1 MIFFTSICSNYL
13 PKAMTLAESV
23 KRHCPDAKFVLCLV
37 ERDVP
42 EIAAAYPHFDEV
54 VLAKD
59 AGWDNFDRFMF
70 RHAIVEASTAVKA
83 QFMLNLLERFPEES
97 KFVYLDPDVLVYSDL
112 VELEQLLDSESIVL
126 CPHLLRPSDLV
137 ELEQLLDSESIVL
150 CPHLLRPG
158 NIDMEISSLAH
169 GCYNLGFLG
178 ISRAQNS
185 IAFLTWWAERLF
197 QFCYDDISR
206 GIFTDQRWIDLAPCF
221 FNVSVLKHH
230 GYDFAT
236 WSLLNSDLRQTG
248 DAYQING
255 DPLRFIH
262 FSGLDSGTID
272 RAIGWWLTDNNR
284 DTFVKL
290 YQEYKQLLAEHGQET
305 LGKLPWTYANYV
317 DGRKIS
323 NDMRVA
329 YRNRDLWDAVPAP
342 FDSSDQEISSLTS
355 PAGAEQLS
363 TRSVGGVAESASPP
377 SVLDRVTASVR
388 AVGVGPTML
397 KAIRKVTRTKVSK

>member
-1 MIFFTSICSNYL
+1 
-13 PKAMTLAESV
+13 MTLAESV
-23 KRHCPDAKFVLCLV
+23 KRHCPGAKFVLCLV

-42 EIAAAYPHFDEV
+42 EVAATYTHFDEV

-83 QFMLNLLERFPEES
+83 QFMLNLLERFPGES
-97 KFVYLDPDVLVYSDL
+97 KFVYLDPDVLVY
-112 VELEQLLDSESIVL
+112 
-126 CPHLLRPSDLV
+126 SDLV

-178 ISRAQNS
+178 ISRAENS
-185 IAFLTWWAERLF
+185 HAFLTWWAERLF
-197 QFCYDDISR
+197 LFCYDDINR
-206 GIFTDQRWIDLAPCF
+206 GIFTDQRWVDLAPCF
-221 FNVSVLKHH
+221 FDVAVLKHH

-236 WSLLNSDLRQTG
+236 WSLLNSDLRQVNN
-248 DAYQING
+248 AYQVNG
-255 DPLRFIH
+255 DLLRFIH

-272 RAIGWWLTDNNR
+272 KAIGWWLTDSNR

-290 YQEYKQLLAEHGQET
+290 YGEYRQLLAEHGQET
-305 LGKLPWTYANYV
+305 LGRLPWSYANYA

-323 NDMRVA
+323 NESRVA
-329 YRNRDLWDAVPAP
+329 YRNRELWDVVPSP
-342 FDSSDQEISSLTS
+342 FESSDQEISSLGSASATGKS
-355 PAGAEQLS
+355 SVETMEGTAAAEL
-363 TRSVGGVAESASPP
+363 VSPP
-377 SVLDRVTASVR
+377 SVLNRLTTSVR
-388 AVGVGPTML
+388 TVGVGPTML
-397 KAIRKVTRTKVSK
+397 KAFRKVTRTSASK

>member
-23 KRHCPDAKFVLCLV
+23 KRHCIGAKFVLCLV
-37 ERDVP
+37 EREVPDVATSY
-42 EIAAAYPHFDEV
+42 EHFDEV

-83 QFMLNLLERFPEES
+83 QFMLNLLERFPDES

-112 VELEQLLDSESIVL
+112 TELEQLLND
-126 CPHLLRPSDLV
+126 
-137 ELEQLLDSESIVL
+137 ESIVL

-178 ISRAQNS
+178 ISRSQNS
-185 IAFLTWWAERLF
+185 HAFLTWWAERLF

-221 FNVSVLKHH
+221 FDVSVLKHH

-236 WSLLNSDLRQTG
+236 WSLLNSDLRG
-248 DAYQING
+248 VDGAYQVNG

-272 RAIGWWLTDNNR
+272 KAIGWWLTDSNR

-290 YQEYKQLLAEHGQET
+290 YVEYKQLLVEHGQES
-305 LGKLPWTYANYV
+305 LGKSPWTYANYS

-323 NDMRVA
+323 NETRVA
-329 YRNRDLWDAVPAP
+329 YRNRDLWDAVPSP
-342 FDSSDQEISSLTS
+342 FESSDREISSLAS
-355 PAGAEQLS
+355 PRKVERASEQP
-363 TRSVGGVAESASPP
+363 SVVVEASEFAPPP
-377 SVLDRVTASVR
+377 SVLDRVAASVR
-388 AVGVGPTML
+388 TVGVGPTML
-397 KAIRKVTRTKVSK
+397 KAIRKVTRAKASK

>member
-1 MIFFTSICSNYL
+1 MIFFTSICANYL

-23 KRHCPDAKFVLCLV
+23 KRHCADAKFVLCLV

-42 EIAAAYPHFDEV
+42 EVAASCEHFDEV
-54 VLAKD
+54 VLAKN

-83 QFMLNLLERFPEES
+83 QFMLYLLERFPAES
-97 KFVYLDPDVLVYSDL
+97 KFVYLDPDVLVYS
-112 VELEQLLDSESIVL
+112 ELEELDQLLDHQSV
-126 CPHLLRPSDLV
+126 
-137 ELEQLLDSESIVL
+137 VL

-178 ISRAQNS
+178 ISRAPNS
-185 IAFLTWWAERLF
+185 HAFLTWWAERLF
-197 QFCYDDISR
+197 QFCYDDINR

-221 FNVSVLKHH
+221 FDVSVLKHH

-236 WSLLNSDLRQTG
+236 WSLLNSDLRQEG
-248 DAYQING
+248 NAYQVNG

-272 RAIGWWLTDNNR
+272 KAIGWWLTDNNR
-284 DTFVKL
+284 ETFVKL
-290 YQEYKQLLAEHGQET
+290 YNEYKQLLIEHGQET
-305 LGKLPWTYANYV
+305 LGKLPWTYANYS

-323 NDMRVA
+323 NEARVA
-329 YRNRDLWDAVPAP
+329 YRARELWDAVPSP
-342 FDSSDQEISSLTS
+342 FGSSDRNILSLAN
-355 PAGAEQLS
+355 PAGTELAQAQQP
-363 TRSVGGVAESASPP
+363 VGADPASPP

-388 AVGVGPTML
+388 AVGVGPTMR
-397 KAIRKVTRTKVSK
+397 KAIRKVTRAKASK